1 MPSVA
6 FAPETAPML
15 VVKTDLLKPLKAIAA
30 FDPKGAPYIGVQL
43 VDGHKPM
50 FLRSNNE
57 GIIQSRDYGAYP
69 TTFVSLAHL
78 TSVLKACP
86 EDSIELST
94 DERGIMRLY
103 GTSGVASNSES
114 NVHTVS
120 DKQAGIK
127 SHDIGE
133 RVITLDTNTFAGLD
147 IDKFVL
153 ATEPVI
159 SNGKLMLAT
168 NKGAVVMWT
177 NPLLA
182 SQPIK
187 LSPRETFLRMICGEE
202 IGELVLTANG
212 YWGASIGELQTF
224 TKGHILGRQLFDSYD
239 TLGTQVAQLPAER
252 LLTCLKSAVGLL
264 EETDRIDIDPKLGVI
279 ARGSFGDNRNSLGET
294 GDWAKFGIQ
303 AKTAK
308 VVLDAL
314 AQGVGDYATL
324 EMTSPGS
331 GPSSTMRITRGQFA
345 VSFRSF

>member
-1 MPSVA
+1 MPSA
-6 FAPETAPML
+6 GFAVAPML

-43 VDGHKPM
+43 VEGHNPL

-57 GIIQSRDYGAYP
+57 GIIQSKNYGLYP
-69 TTFVSLAHL
+69 TTFVSLSHL

-127 SHDIGE
+127 AHDIGA
-133 RVITLDTNTFAGLD
+133 RVITLDTNTFTGLD
-147 IDKFVL
+147 IDKFTL

-168 NKGAVVMWT
+168 NKGAVVLWS

-187 LSPRETFLRMICGEE
+187 LSPRETFLRMICGEDVA
-202 IGELVLTANG
+202 ELSLTANG
-212 YWGASIGELQTF
+212 YWGAAMGELVTF
-224 TKGHILGRQLFDSYD
+224 TKGHVLGRQLFDSYD
-239 TLGTQVAQLPAER
+239 VPGIQVAQLPAER
-252 LLTCLKSAVGLL
+252 LLTCLRAAVGLL
-264 EETDRIDIDPKLGVI
+264 EDTDRIDIDPKLGVI
-279 ARGSFGDNRNSLGET
+279 ARGNFGDNRNSLGET
-294 GDWAKFGIQ
+294 GDWQKFGIQ

-314 AQGVGDYATL
+314 AQGNGDYATL
-324 EMTSPGS
+324 EVTSPGS
-331 GPSSTMRITRGQFA
+331 GPSSTMRIVRGQFA